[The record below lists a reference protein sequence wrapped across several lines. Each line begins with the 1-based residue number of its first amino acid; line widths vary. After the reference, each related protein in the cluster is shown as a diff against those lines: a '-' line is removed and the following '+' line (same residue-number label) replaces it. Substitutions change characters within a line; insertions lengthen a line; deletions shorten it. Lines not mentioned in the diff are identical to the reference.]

1 MSEFSIFARGIVASE
16 GFEEAVLNAEEDGI
30 NGYFRVENIAEIPE
44 EPRVYIT
51 LKDLKTGKTSGMLA
65 FSLYKDEAVE
75 LGKVL
80 LMMFDYEVKK

>member
-16 GFEEAVLNAEEDGI
+16 GFEEAVLNAEEEGI

-51 LKDLKTGKTSGMLA
+51 LKDLTGKTSGMLA
-65 FSLYKDEAVE
+65 FALYKDEAVE
-75 LGKVL
+75 LAKVL